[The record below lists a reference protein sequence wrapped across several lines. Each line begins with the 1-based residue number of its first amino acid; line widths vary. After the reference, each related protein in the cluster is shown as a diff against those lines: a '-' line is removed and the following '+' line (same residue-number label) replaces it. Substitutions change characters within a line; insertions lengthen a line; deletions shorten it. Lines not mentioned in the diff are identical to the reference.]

1 MSVERSELGFQFQYS
16 SSVSSVLNRL
26 FNFPNPFSYV
36 YVHYILYLMHL
47 WKWRHL
53 LQIECAAWVRDD
65 STTGVGLVQSVR
77 RKTAAYKRV
86 RKNGVPWLYWRIVC
100 VNLTQASIIR
110 EKRSLSWENA
120 PMRVSCQAFCQL
132 LINGKSPAH
141 GGWHRLWAG
150 GPGFTGKRQQVMGV
164 RQ

>member
-1 MSVERSELGFQFQYS
+1 MSVERTELGFQFQYS

-26 FNFPNPFSYV
+26 LNFPNPFSYV
-36 YVHYILYLMHL
+36 YMHYILYLMHL

-53 LQIECAAWVRDD
+53 LQIECAAWLHYR
-65 STTGVGLVQSVR
+65 SRISAVGE
-77 RKTAAYKRV
+77 KTAAYKRV
-86 RKNGVPWLYWRIVC
+86 RKNGVSWLYWRIVC

-150 GPGFTGKRQQVMGV
+150 GPGFTGKQQQVMGV